1 MEPRIHSIPF
11 LIRMSLLSSLPLS
24 LALNS
29 SSPLRLAFASPAL
42 ALASAATSGSH
53 SPLSVLLHASLSQAL
68 FPRSHSRPSPS
79 LSLSLEWYRS
89 KTDNSVSTVRSAIEL
104 KQVFDRLQAAESAG
118 LSAEQMRKLEEQA
131 AEQGMRT
138 LWKVRIFP
146 LHPLF
151 LLLPPSPRYRRSL
164 SRFKL
169 LIATT
174 TELIP
179 GRQTRSRS
187 SSSRSMRTSPHRSIH
202 HPRKASI
209 EGNSIKSSRRG
220 FLVNQKRGDRND

>member
-1 MEPRIHSIPF
+1 
-11 LIRMSLLSSLPLS
+11 MSLLSSPFLS
-24 LALNS
+24 LALNP

-53 SPLSVLLHASLSQAL
+53 SPLSVLLHPSLSQAL

-104 KQVFDRLQAAESAG
+104 KQVFDKLQAAESAG

-138 LWKVRIFP
+138 LWKVCLSHSTP
-146 LHPLF
+146 ST
-151 LLLPPSPRYRRSL
+151 PSPFTSCFYPTMPRHWTSL
-164 SRFKL
+164 SRSKL
-169 LIATT
+169 LIAIT

-179 GRQTRSRS
+179 GRQTRSGS
-187 SSSRSMRTSPHRSIH
+187 SSPRSM
-202 HPRKASI
+202 
-209 EGNSIKSSRRG
+209 
-220 FLVNQKRGDRND
+220 